1 MSIQKTSIEFG
12 TVATLSH
19 IAENLRREDFAE
31 IAAMSAAKDPSM
43 FLAAKIMG
51 NASEVY
57 VARRENPIA
66 AWGYVELWPHVASC
80 FAFGTNDWGLVV
92 GAVTR
97 HVRKYMFPRVI
108 AAGYHR
114 MECRAL
120 ACREDVARWVSLL
133 GGEPEA
139 VLRKAGKDGEDFI
152 IYRWIK
158 R

>member
-31 IAAMSAAKDPSM
+31 IAAMSAARDPSM

-66 AWGYVELWPHVASC
+66 AWGYVELWPRVASC

-97 HVRKYMFPRVI
+97 HVRRYMFPRVI